1 MKSRFLFQKQSTPQ
15 RMKKAVFSQFES
27 FPNQKKQIYQNQ
39 LYFNSPNQ
47 NKINQREKNRNKR
60 PKSSIY
66 SSYTELKLNYPI
78 ISKKEQDMVFNN
90 LYNDS
95 IYRKEKLRKLSQ
107 EKERRFNTIY
117 TFSPKIN
124 NEKYNNRI
132 SNSYNKIESHIFD
145 DNNSYNY
152 SYSNFINR
160 LYIYQKKRKENLKK
174 IKQEIYSSSPHPKK
188 KKMNLKYFKLP
199 YNSQK
204 FLNIKNQNIKKLS
217 DEILNEQGVTFKP
230 KLNDN
235 VNYMIKKKFFQRSL
249 DFQKSREIKLN
260 SAKEDTE
267 CTFSPKINY
276 DNSIIQN
283 HNQNM
288 NDNPIKINIGERLYN
303 YQNEYKKNLEKIKI
317 KNEKF
322 YSFQPKISKNTNSI
336 LENRKRINNLIK
348 QGQLFDEN
356 SKELINTENNNEQ
369 NNNSIKQEIKN
380 ELYDNQIKVNMKK
393 KINPKSN
400 QINNENFKK
409 YYIVNN
415 DNIVINKSPI
425 LLNLYD
431 NQNYEKNIKKISKI
445 YNLENP
451 FSRNKNLRNNK
462 KVKTGRNV
470 FSNITKHISNGFSND
485 EKERP
490 TTNCSTVNSKSIV
503 NFNYYD
509 ILK

>member
-15 RMKKAVFSQFES
+15 RTNQEVFSLFES
-27 FPNQKKQIYQNQ
+27 FPKQQKQIYQNQ
-39 LYFNSPNQ
+39 LYYNSPNQ
-47 NKINQREKNRNKR
+47 KTINKRIRNRNQR

-66 SSYTELKLNYPI
+66 SSYTEIKLNYPI

-95 IYRKEKLRKLSQ
+95 IFRKEKIRKLSL
-107 EKERRFNTIY
+107 EKEKRFNTIY
-117 TFSPKIN
+117 TFSPKIFN
-124 NEKYNNRI
+124 NEKYNKKL
-132 SNSYNKIESHIFD
+132 SNSYNKIESHFI
-145 DNNSYNY
+145 DNNINFNH

-160 LYIYQKKRKENLKK
+160 LYNYQKKKKENLKK
-174 IKQEIYSSSPHPKK
+174 IKQEIYSSLPHPKNK

-204 FLNIKNQNIKKLS
+204 FLIIKNQNIKKLS

-230 KLNDN
+230 KLNDH
-235 VNYMIKKKFFQRSL
+235 VNSMIKKKFLQRSS
-249 DFQKSREIKLN
+249 DFQKTREIKLN
-260 SAKEDTE
+260 NAKEDIE
-267 CTFSPKINY
+267 CTFTPKINSE
-276 DNSIIQN
+276 NTLIQN
-283 HNQNM
+283 HNHNS
-288 NDNPIKINIGERLYN
+288 NNNPNKTNIGERLYN

-322 YSFQPKISKNTNSI
+322 YSFKPKISKNTNSI

-348 QGQLFDEN
+348 QGKLFDEN
-356 SKELINTENNNEQ
+356 SKEIINYENNNEE
-369 NNNSIKQEIKN
+369 NNNSIKK
-380 ELYDNQIKVNMKK
+380 ELSDNQIYNMKR

-415 DNIVINKSPI
+415 DNIIINKSPI
-425 LLNLYD
+425 LLNLLND
-431 NQNYEKNIKKISKI
+431 NKNYEKNIQKISKI

-451 FSRNKNLRNNK
+451 FSRNKNSRNNK
-462 KVKTGRNV
+462 QFKTGRNV
-470 FSNITKHISNGFSND
+470 ISNVTKHISNGFSND
-485 EKERP
+485 ERERP
-490 TTNCSTVNSKSIV
+490 TTNCSTANSKSIV